1 MNKKLLSLALLSTF
15 SLPAFAAEDSGLYLV
30 GMAGNTSN
38 ISNVDSGT
46 SLGGMVGFKFNSFL
60 AVEGG
65 MVMLADKANYQVA
78 QTPVIIGGT
87 SYTYTSTTMAGS
99 EFAAVVGLPLGD
111 DFSIL
116 LRLGYTSLE
125 RSNNPSPAEV
135 EVQWKGSTMGLAAQY
150 MLPYD
155 FAIGQNKMSIGFRAG
170 VTRYNL
176 SDATGALTETPTN
189 SYVAGVIQF

>member
-1 MNKKLLSLALLSTF
+1 MNKKLFSLALLSTF
-15 SLPAFAAEDSGLYLV
+15 SIPALAVEDSGIYLV

-38 ISNVDSGT
+38 ISSVDSST
-46 SLGGMVGFKFNSFL
+46 SLGGMVGFKFSSFF

-65 MVMLADKANYQVA
+65 MTLLADKANYQVA
-78 QTPVIIGGT
+78 QTPVIIAGT

-99 EFAAVVGLPLGD
+99 EFAAVFGLPLGD
-111 DFSIL
+111 DFSVL
-116 LRLGYTSLE
+116 FRLGYASLE
-125 RSNNPSPAEV
+125 RSNNPSPPEV
-135 EVQWKGSTMGLAAQY
+135 EVQWKGATMGLAAQY

-155 FAIGQNKMSIGFRAG
+155 FAFGQNKMSIGFRAG

-176 SDATGALTETPTN
+176 TDVTGLLKETPTN